1 MVAQFR
7 KTLRASAIDPVGN
20 LNNYSQMA
28 YGIFEKYLKYEV
40 ENLPET
46 INKLII
52 IPDGS
57 LGYIP
62 FDILLTALPEGKPK
76 SYRNLP
82 YLLKKYS
89 TQYGYSASLLF
100 NDFDRVSTQ
109 DASDFIAFAPSYEEN
124 GEDSLYNKKLGRFR
138 DQVVA
143 LKYNQPEVD
152 RINEYMNGS
161 TYKGPDAMEKVFK
174 NSARDYSVIHL
185 AMHALVDDENPM
197 NSKLVFTQRLDS
209 IEDNFLHAY
218 ELYNMEIP
226 ADLVVLSAC
235 ETGFGKL
242 EKGEGVM
249 SLGRAISYAGC
260 PSVVMS
266 HWSVNDAAT
275 ARLMGYFYKNLANK
289 MSKDEALRQA
299 KLEYLS
305 NSDPAQANPYFWGS
319 FVVMGDVAPI
329 ELEKS
334 FSAYFALVGLILVV
348 IAVAIGRKMAAKV
361 S

>member
-1 MVAQFR
+1 
-7 KTLRASAIDPVGN
+7 
-20 LNNYSQMA
+20 
-28 YGIFEKYLKYEV
+28 
-40 ENLPET
+40 
-46 INKLII
+46 
-52 IPDGS
+52 
-57 LGYIP
+57 
-62 FDILLTALPEGKPK
+62 
-76 SYRNLP
+76 
-82 YLLKKYS
+82 
-89 TQYGYSASLLF
+89 
-100 NDFDRVSTQ
+100 
-109 DASDFIAFAPSYEEN
+109 
-124 GEDSLYNKKLGRFR
+124 
-138 DQVVA
+138 
-143 LKYNQPEVD
+143 
-152 RINEYMNGS
+152 
-161 TYKGPDAMEKVFK
+161 
-174 NSARDYSVIHL
+174 
-185 AMHALVDDENPM
+185 
-197 NSKLVFTQRLDS
+197 
-209 IEDNFLHAY
+209 
-218 ELYNMEIP
+218 
-226 ADLVVLSAC
+226 
-235 ETGFGKL
+235 
-242 EKGEGVM
+242 M